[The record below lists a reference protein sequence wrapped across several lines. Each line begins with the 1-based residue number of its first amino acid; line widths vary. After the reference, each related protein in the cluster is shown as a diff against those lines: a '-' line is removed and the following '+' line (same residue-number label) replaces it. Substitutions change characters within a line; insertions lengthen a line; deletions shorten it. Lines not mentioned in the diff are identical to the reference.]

1 MQNQVKPITPLS
13 SRYTLWPSAGLAAA
27 ALLFMLVWAN
37 TCNRRTTTH
46 SVAHSPSHADTHAQG
61 GGGHAQ
67 TAPDH
72 EADPNDWLH
81 NDQPADALLDR
92 LRPIDELITQL
103 QSEDSEDRKRA
114 ADALAHHSPYA
125 VMPLLKPWVDQ
136 QLADGALDDGKAAD
150 VLRVYRAWGVVDPAL
165 IELAIGSNPNTTRAL
180 GVRALGEA
188 WGRVPRRYAL
198 LTAAADD
205 ASADVRR
212 EVLYVCTIADNAQA
226 AGIAQLTRAH
236 PMDPAL
242 SDIYDATMQ
251 QLARHGPPIPAASRR
266 QRLAAMSYDEL
277 LNEPRDEDVLNA
289 LLLHPDLPAE
299 MFEPTLQEAAAL
311 SGNPPAGQL
320 CTILTDMTHAQL
332 QDNPAPG
339 LALAHRPTA
348 ELAEHLVLLQHMAK
362 DDRFPASLYAAAAVA
377 RVMIQDDQPATLADA
392 RQTIGDA
399 PLLASIALI
408 PEPAVRDRLH
418 PLANATLAADASTR
432 TTPDAAKTYILA
444 IRALPHIP
452 ATADTLFETLAA
464 IAREDPDN
472 AFRFTAIGVL
482 ADIPPADWPAGHDD
496 LVLTRVTL
504 RTVPNQMA
512 YDPKAFTV
520 TAGRP
525 VVVELINPDTMEHNL
540 VIAAPGKLTDV
551 GLDAA
556 LLGDTG
562 GPDGTF
568 VPDSPNVLHYTPM
581 VKPGETAT
589 LQFIAP
595 DTPGDYPFVC
605 TYPSHWTTMNG
616 VMHVAAP

>member
-1 MQNQVKPITPLS
+1 LPNQVKPITPLS
-13 SRYTLWPSAGLAAA
+13 GRYTLWPSAGLAAA

-37 TCNRRTTTH
+37 TCNRRTTTPPPT
-46 SVAHSPSHADTHAQG
+46 AHPAGHADTHSPG
-61 GGGHAQ
+61 GDEQEH
-67 TAPDH
+67 TAPRETDH
-72 EADPNDWLH
+72 PDDRPHADQTTRTLAG
-81 NDQPADALLDR
+81 QLGRADDLVQ
-92 LRPIDELITQL
+92 QL
-103 QSEDSEDRKRA
+103 QSDDDAARASA

-125 VMPLLKPWVDQ
+125 VMPLLKPWVDR
-136 QLADGALDDGKAAD
+136 QLADGTLDDGMAAD
-150 VLRVYRAWGVVDPAL
+150 LLGVYRAWGVADPAL
-165 IELAIGSNPNTTRAL
+165 IERALAADATRAL

-188 WGRVPRRYAL
+188 WSQTPRRYAL

-212 EVLYVCTIADNAQA
+212 EVLRVCTIADSALA

-236 PMDPAL
+236 PMDPEL
-242 SDIYDATMQ
+242 SDIYDATML

-311 SGNPPAGQL
+311 AGKSPAGQL
-320 CTILTDMTHAQL
+320 LRIVSAATRAQL
-332 QDNPAPG
+332 NAKPVLG

-362 DDRFPASLYAAAAVA
+362 DDQVPASLYAAAAVA
-377 RVMIQDDQPATLADA
+377 RVMLQDDEPASLEDA
-392 RQTIGDA
+392 RNAIGHA

-418 PLANATLAADASTR
+418 PLATATLAADPSTR
-432 TTPDAAKTYILA
+432 ATPDAAKTYILA

-472 AFRFTAIGVL
+472 AARFTAIGVL

-496 LVLTRVTL
+496 LILTRITL

-512 YDPKAFTV
+512 YDPKQFTV

-562 GPDGTF
+562 GPQGTF
-568 VPDSPNVLHYTPM
+568 VPDSPNVLHYTRM

-589 LQFIAP
+589 LRFIAP
-595 DTPGDYPFVC
+595 DIPGDYPFVC

-616 VMHVAAP
+616 VMHVATP